1 MEKPINKMQNKTM
14 AMTAG
19 VILDLI
25 VASIP
30 VDCPELDCNDDRS
43 IIYN

>member
-1 MEKPINKMQNKTM
+1 MEKPINKMQNKIM

-25 VASIP
+25 VASMP
-30 VDCPELDCNDDRS
+30 DGCADDNGERS
-43 IIYN
+43 IIYI

>member
-1 MEKPINKMQNKTM
+1 MEKPINKIQKITI

-30 VDCPELDCNDDRS
+30 DGCVIDNGERS
-43 IIYN
+43 IIYI

>member
-1 MEKPINKMQNKTM
+1 MEKPINKIQKITI
-14 AMTAG
+14 AMSAG

-30 VDCPELDCNDDRS
+30 DGCADDSGERS